1 MEDSRGTR
9 DSGFTDLK
17 LYPERQ
23 HGHQKHFENIRMIT
37 TNTYILRDRSFS
49 KYLTYITML
58 MHATMSRVRYYIF
71 IPILQMR
78 KLKLRSLEEV
88 KLEAEPRLLTTLCVA
103 SCVNH
108 LEK

>member
-1 MEDSRGTR
+1 
-9 DSGFTDLK
+9 
-17 LYPERQ
+17 
-23 HGHQKHFENIRMIT
+23 
-37 TNTYILRDRSFS
+37 
-49 KYLTYITML
+49 